1 MSPNVLTMPGL
12 TSGFL
17 ETNQRRSDIQR
28 GLGAKCFIK
37 FQEWRGLRPSR
48 RDSSGQDGKLYTGG
62 KAGQIYPIGCDG
74 KTSDVI
80 ANTRWKRPLS
90 CFHCRHRFSFF
101 APVADAKSCVCW
113 VCRMRHIVSEKIFAC
128 ALCGTWQASSIAW

>member
-48 RDSSGQDGKLYTGG
+48 RDSSGRECMLYTGG

-74 KTSDVI
+74 KTSEVI
-80 ANTRWKRPLS
+80 ANSGGSGPYLA
-90 CFHCRHRFSFF
+90 FI
-101 APVADAKSCVCW
+101 AV
-113 VCRMRHIVSEKIFAC
+113 I
-128 ALCGTWQASSIAW
+128 ASRSSHP

>member
-1 MSPNVLTMPGL
+1 MLQAIRDSFSFKLFLVPTECHSPTITIQEYCSRQVSRQCLAGL
-12 TSGFL
+12 LVSWKL
-17 ETNQRRSDIQR
+17 NQRRSDIQR

-90 CFHCRHRFSFF
+90 
-101 APVADAKSCVCW
+101 
-113 VCRMRHIVSEKIFAC
+113 
-128 ALCGTWQASSIAW
+128 